1 MVLAIVGSR
10 KWSDSATLYA
20 EADKLQP
27 TAIVSGGAVGADFIA
42 EKYAADRGLPLTV
55 FAPDLDKYGSPAAFH
70 IRNRQI
76 AELADVVLACLD
88 GPSRGTQSTINA
100 AKKLGRRV
108 IIINNS

>member
-42 EKYAADRGLPLTV
+42 EKYAADRGLPLIFPCPGYEPQTTFFQGPLV
-55 FAPDLDKYGSPAAFH
+55 PIH
-70 IRNRQI
+70 I
-76 AELADVVLACLD
+76 
-88 GPSRGTQSTINA
+88 
-100 AKKLGRRV
+100 
-108 IIINNS
+108 